1 MIRQS
6 AIDAVVDSAGVEAG
20 LKLRIDRLRVVLVKP
35 QVEFFS
41 LLRSKG
47 SAGKRLNLMD
57 GGQPAVSLTSKV
69 VRTTSRRKTAINKDR
84 Y

>member
-6 AIDAVVDSAGVEAG
+6 AIDAVVNSAGVEAG

-47 SAGKRLNLMD
+47 SAGQTPKLN
-57 GGQPAVSLTSKV
+57 GWRPARSKLD
-69 VRTTSRRKTAINKDR
+69 I
-84 Y
+84 